1 MESKIITHQGQS
13 VLAPQM
19 ISKEK
24 EMLYASQVLIP
35 TTVAG
40 KRLALNGPL
49 TVFEILKDTRTIFP
63 VCYSFKP
70 LFNKMDAHKEI
81 ESSSSNTI

>member
-1 MESKIITHQGQS
+1 MESKVITHQGQS

-35 TTVAG
+35 TIAAG
-40 KRLALNGPL
+40 KRLALMGPL
-49 TVFEILKDTRTIFP
+49 TVFEILKDTRKISQFAITSNPCLI
-63 VCYSFKP
+63 KWTP
-70 LFNKMDAHKEI
+70 LRQ
-81 ESSSSNTI
+81 